1 MKKKVLI
8 IVGSLREKSFN
19 RQLAKVAEEFIKEY
33 ADVTFLEYGD
43 IPYMNQDIEFP
54 APKSIQRVR
63 DSVMEADGIWIM
75 APEYNHS
82 YTGVLKNLLDWLSR
96 PFKANDFSSGTA
108 IFGKKVT
115 ISGVGGL
122 YATLGSRTDLKEL
135 LSFIKADVMGGTQVG
150 IKLTE
155 EEFATDVLVLTDEQ
169 REELQKQ
176 ADEFIKFISQ

>member
-1 MKKKVLI
+1 
-8 IVGSLREKSFN
+8 
-19 RQLAKVAEEFIKEY
+19 
-33 ADVTFLEYGD
+33 
-43 IPYMNQDIEFP
+43 
-54 APKSIQRVR
+54 
-63 DSVMEADGIWIM
+63 M

-169 REELQKQ
+169 RAELQKQ